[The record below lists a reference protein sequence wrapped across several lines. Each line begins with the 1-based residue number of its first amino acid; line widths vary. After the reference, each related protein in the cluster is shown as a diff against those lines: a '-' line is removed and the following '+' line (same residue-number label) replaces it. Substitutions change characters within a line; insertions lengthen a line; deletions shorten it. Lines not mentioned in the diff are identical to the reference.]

1 MGKNLLRNISLYNV
15 LRYFTSIEEIRS
27 TIEFPP
33 KSAFF
38 SQLKQQN
45 VSDEDYELSKQLYD
59 ARRQLR

>member
-1 MGKNLLRNISLYNV
+1 MGKNLLRNIYLYNV